1 MALEP
6 PPQDRLI
13 LCPLSP
19 QEKCVNCSRK
29 FRYSQ
34 GYQLEVRRGP
44 AHSVPA
50 SAALTRP
57 RCPGSPAQLCSPG
70 RGLLD
75 SVGHSTPL
83 DARRPGSGLPRGG
96 LTQTG
101 GLKPC
106 PCGPRPGL
114 TRAVFLGSVLVLL

>member
-1 MALEP
+1 M
-6 PPQDRLI
+6 
-13 LCPLSP
+13 
-19 QEKCVNCSRK
+19 NCSRK
-29 FRYSQ
+29 FRCTQ

-50 SAALTRP
+50 SVALTHP

-70 RGLLD
+70 RGLLG
-75 SVGHSTPL
+75 SVSHSTSL
-83 DARRPGSGLPRGG
+83 EARRPGSGLPRGG

-106 PCGPRPGL
+106 PCGPRLGL
-114 TRAVFLGSVLVLL
+114 ARAVFLGSVLVLL

>member
-1 MALEP
+1 MGLEP
-6 PPQDRLI
+6 LPQDRLI

-29 FRYSQ
+29 FRCTQ

-50 SAALTRP
+50 PPALTCP
-57 RCPGSPAQLCSPG
+57 RCPGSPAQLCSPS

-75 SVGHSTPL
+75 SVGHSTSL
-83 DARRPGSGLPRGG
+83 QAQRPGSCPPRGG
-96 LTQTG
+96 LTQTH
-101 GLKPC
+101 LA
-106 PCGPRPGL
+106 CGPRLGL
-114 TRAVFLGSVLVLL
+114 THPLFLGSVLALL